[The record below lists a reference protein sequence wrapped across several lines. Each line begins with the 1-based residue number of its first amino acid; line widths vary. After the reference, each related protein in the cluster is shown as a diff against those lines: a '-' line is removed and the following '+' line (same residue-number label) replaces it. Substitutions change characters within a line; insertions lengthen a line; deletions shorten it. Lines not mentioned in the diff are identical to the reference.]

1 MKLTRILPVLIAA
14 IALALTGCMG
24 GKWGGGF
31 SMPPA
36 VVETSVASI
45 RPVED
50 RFQTVG
56 TIEADEAVTIVSE
69 IGGTI
74 VKIPFPEGGRVEQGD
89 LIAQIDD
96 SELKADLDRTVAVR
110 NQAKLNYDRMKVI
123 VSQGAGAQQ
132 QLDDA
137 DAALKVAEANVALA
151 QARFDKTRIIA
162 PFAGM
167 VGARRV
173 SLGTYVQPGTPITD
187 LARIQEL
194 RVSFAAPERYLPLLK
209 RGSDVT
215 VTTTALPN
223 QDISGKIEILEPQVD
238 PGTRNLGIVARVPNP
253 DDKLRPGMS
262 ADVAAVLR
270 QRPAALTIP
279 SEAVVIDQNQPVVY
293 VIKPDSTVSRT
304 VVRLGTR
311 TSKYVEVLDGLKE
324 GQRIVRTGQ
333 QKIFEGAKVIPV
345 SSADSVSAWTHDST
359 AAAGDTAK

>member
-1 MKLTRILPVLIAA
+1 MKLVRYISLFFALSAVVLA
-14 IALALTGCMG
+14 GCMG

-36 VVETSVASI
+36 VVETAVATT

-69 IGGTI
+69 IGGI
-74 VKIPFPEGGRVEQGD
+74 VVKIPFPEGGRVERGD
-89 LIAQIDD
+89 LIALIDD
-96 SELKADLDRTVAVR
+96 SELKADLDRTTAMR
-110 NQAKLNYDRMKVI
+110 DQAKLNYDRMKVI
-123 VSQGAGAQQ
+123 VNQGAEAQQ

-137 DAALKVAEANVALA
+137 SAALKVADANVALA
-151 QARFDKTRIIA
+151 QARFDKTRISA

-167 VGARRV
+167 VGARRI
-173 SLGTYVQPGTPITD
+173 SPGTYVQPGTPITD

-194 RVSFAAPERYLPLLK
+194 RVSFAAPERYLPLLN
-209 RGSDVT
+209 RGSDVN
-215 VTTTALPN
+215 VTTTALPD
-223 QDISGKIEILEPQVD
+223 QDITGKIEILEPQVD
-238 PGTRNLGIVARVPNP
+238 PGTRNIGIVARIPNP
-253 DDKLRPGMS
+253 DDRLRPGMS

-293 VIKPDSTVSRT
+293 VIKPDSTVTRT

-311 TSKYVEVLDGLKE
+311 TKKYVEVVDGLKD
-324 GQRIVRTGQ
+324 GQRIVRAGQ
-333 QKIFEGAKVIPV
+333 QKVFEGAKVIPV
-345 SSADSVSAWTHDST
+345 SSPDSVAAWSHDST
-359 AAAGDTAK
+359 AAVGDTAR